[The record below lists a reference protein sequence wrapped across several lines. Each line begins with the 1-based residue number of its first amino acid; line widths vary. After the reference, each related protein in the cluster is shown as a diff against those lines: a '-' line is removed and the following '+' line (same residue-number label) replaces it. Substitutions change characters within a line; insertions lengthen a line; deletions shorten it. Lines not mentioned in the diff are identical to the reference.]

1 MLINNNYYKYYDLLS
16 SITFEDKIKY
26 DENIINN
33 KLNFFTIEINKI
45 NISLNKL
52 YKNNLINNNIIL
64 LYTDI
69 IDNNIFYNTYDKIK
83 NVMLINIYNI
93 SWKLFDKI
101 FNDLFK
107 IYNFYNNIY
116 IYKYLSS
123 HLFKEQILKLI
134 IYIINLYKTKKI
146 ENILNNIKNK
156 LCIFNQSIELY
167 NNLNSNLSNKI
178 YNITKKDLINM
189 IFNQNDNIFLFI
201 DF

>member
-64 LYTDI
+64 LYNI

>member
-16 SITFEDKIKY
+16 SIIFEDKIKY